1 MTSQERFERMRTAM
15 EAAGYPVV
23 LTPGRGTEVEAWTRA
38 VLAFH
43 LYGGRWTN
51 KRVGKMLNRDHSSV
65 TMARQRVRCA
75 LDLPRQYDDVIEMIE
90 NFRTKYH
97 ELFGEDVH

>member
-1 MTSQERFERMRTAM
+1 MKARERFERMVAAM

-23 LTPGRGTEVEAWTRA
+23 LTPGRGTDVEAWTRA
-38 VLAFH
+38 ILAFH

-51 KRVGKMLNRDHSSV
+51 KRVGAMLHRDHSTV
-65 TMARQRVRCA
+65 TSARQRVQDA